1 MRGRL
6 EQRLG
11 GKRAVRGMTIGTFH
25 SICLALLGQVSL
37 IGGPDAVQL
46 ASQIIQSRGLS
57 LSPLRFLQ
65 EISRIKNGGEP
76 DTSLLE
82 EGAFSDYE
90 VLLEQKGALDFDD
103 LLLRALESE
112 VGYGRHFSHLL
123 EDEFQDI
130 NDLQYRLIRHWNR
143 GGQGLFVIGDPDQAI
158 YGFRGAGSDCFARL
172 KKDLPDLREIRLVQ
186 NYRSTPQILSTALC
200 AIAPNPGPVR
210 TLLPNRPAGKPVRLM
225 ETAGDFAEG
234 IAIAREIAQMTGGL
248 GMLEAHRDDRQD
260 TVRSFSEIAVLCR
273 THRQAQLV
281 EKCLRHDSIPCVV
294 AGREDYLADDEVR
307 GTLGFFGWLL
317 HEQDTLA
324 LENALRLIWHC
335 PADVVQQAIQAVR
348 RAKIRDIDMLRADTS
363 AYPHLIPCWDTAQDF
378 LPLVSKEKPRRLLE
392 RWQGESPIS
401 SSMEKLQNAA
411 VFWDDMASFHQALLL
426 GREGD
431 LRRAAGKTYASGA
444 VRVMTLHAAKG
455 LEFPVV
461 FLCGVKE
468 GSIPLEPSK
477 GKSDLQEERR
487 LFFVGI
493 TRAREELILT
503 VPGKPSVFLSDL
515 PAAEILREKAAARP
529 VQAEQLSLF

>member
-1 MRGRL
+1 M
-6 EQRLG
+6 
-11 GKRAVRGMTIGTFH
+11 
-25 SICLALLGQVSL
+25 
-37 IGGPDAVQL
+37 
-46 ASQIIQSRGLS
+46 
-57 LSPLRFLQ
+57 
-65 EISRIKNGGEP
+65 
-76 DTSLLE
+76 
-82 EGAFSDYE
+82 
-90 VLLEQKGALDFDD
+90 
-103 LLLRALESE
+103 
-112 VGYGRHFSHLL
+112 
-123 EDEFQDI
+123 
-130 NDLQYRLIRHWNR
+130 
-143 GGQGLFVIGDPDQAI
+143 
-158 YGFRGAGSDCFARL
+158 
-172 KKDLPDLREIRLVQ
+172 
-186 NYRSTPQILSTALC
+186 
-200 AIAPNPGPVR
+200 
-210 TLLPNRPAGKPVRLM
+210 
-225 ETAGDFAEG
+225 
-234 IAIAREIAQMTGGL
+234 
-248 GMLEAHRDDRQD
+248 
-260 TVRSFSEIAVLCR
+260 
-273 THRQAQLV
+273 

-335 PADVVQQAIQAVR
+335 PADVVQQALQAVR